1 MSGWGLFKG
10 KGLVVCLY
18 VCGVCVCVCV
28 CSGGGMGDGSRR
40 SKPLCDYK

>member
-10 KGLVVCLY
+10 KGLD
-18 VCGVCVCVCV
+18 VCGYVCVCV
-28 CSGGGMGDGSRR
+28 CSGGGMGDGSRC